1 MNFSDVDVDKP
12 DEKSIMT
19 YVSKFVQKFPQN
31 LQSCEGSGTKE
42 MVDKLARK
50 IKELDGWVS
59 ASIESIQHEEVEDD
73 LQVQVLVIL
82 LSII

>member
-1 MNFSDVDVDKP
+1 MNFPDVDVDKP

-42 MVDKLARK
+42 MVDRLARK

-59 ASIESIQHEEVEDD
+59 TSIESIQHEEMEAD
-73 LQVQVLVIL
+73 LQVQHVLL
-82 LSII
+82 